1 MTNSRNAAVEAFK
14 ALGGF
19 TALIGALQHIFWGLV
34 DAVRPVADAFKEVF
48 TGSAADNAAN
58 LAKSVEWLSG
68 HIGYLLQGIGMLLK
82 PLSTLFF
89 GILKVGIGILT
100 GVATVLTQLIPRNLI
115 WAVGEIARGLSAI
128 LTAFGNVA
136 AAIAKALGLS
146 DGLGKTGD
154 AIINWAIAIREWLQ
168 NGVEWIGQFAGGG
181 IEWLEKMTPV
191 WEESMGKMVES
202 IREFIDGVVKNLEP
216 TMKVLSDAFGKAKDA
231 LSEFFGA
238 TSELITAWW
247 PLIVEA
253 LGIASKWFKNLYDD
267 SKKYFVKAGEII
279 VEWLQV
285 PLEIIAD
292 LASKAA
298 DAMLFKT
305 SGTV

>member
-1 MTNSRNAAVEAFK
+1 MFLYGPDQLCEWVETWELIFGNFNEATELWTGVNNVFSDFIIGMTNSRNAAVEAFK

-115 WAVGEIARGLSAI
+115 WAVGEIAR
-128 LTAFGNVA
+128 
-136 AAIAKALGLS
+136 AL
-146 DGLGKTGD
+146 
-154 AIINWAIAIREWLQ
+154 
-168 NGVEWIGQFAGGG
+168 
-181 IEWLEKMTPV
+181 
-191 WEESMGKMVES
+191 
-202 IREFIDGVVKNLEP
+202 
-216 TMKVLSDAFGKAKDA
+216 
-231 LSEFFGA
+231 
-238 TSELITAWW
+238 
-247 PLIVEA
+247 
-253 LGIASKWFKNLYDD
+253 
-267 SKKYFVKAGEII
+267 
-279 VEWLQV
+279 
-285 PLEIIAD
+285 
-292 LASKAA
+292 
-298 DAMLFKT
+298 
-305 SGTV
+305 